1 MKIKKEQMEKIQAPK
16 YYGKYYR
23 LDGFGG
29 SIYFQGV
36 VNDDATILQGF
47 VITLAGTFYPDK
59 QAAEDGQ
66 DIVPV
71 INSTAQ
77 TFPASRFVDNGKFH
91 LMTREEIQMELS
103 DY

>member
-1 MKIKKEQMEKIQAPK
+1 MAKCTEQHPKTK

-47 VITLAGTFYPDK
+47 VIALAGPFFPDE
-59 QAAEDGQ
+59 QAAEEGQ
-66 DIVPV
+66 GIVPI
-71 INSTAQ
+71 INDTAQ
-77 TFPASRFVDNGKFH
+77 TYSASRFVDGEKFH
-91 LMTREEIQMELS
+91 LMTPEEVAAQQL
-103 DY
+103 